1 MLSENFPETV
11 EENNESPQS
20 AQSVS
25 VADLNSGPS
34 RYKPGVLRTR
44 PRHQLHLLMT
54 VFFMEEII
62 IFIKCYCTTHTH
74 NFTAYENVPI

>member
-25 VADLNSGPS
+25 VADLNSAPP
-34 RYKPGVLRTR
+34 RYKSGVLRTR
-44 PRHQLHLLMT
+44 PRHQLHHLLMT
-54 VFFMEEII
+54 VFLKEEII
-62 IFIKCYCTTHTH
+62 IFIKCHSTHTH
-74 NFTAYENVPI
+74 NIAAYENVPI